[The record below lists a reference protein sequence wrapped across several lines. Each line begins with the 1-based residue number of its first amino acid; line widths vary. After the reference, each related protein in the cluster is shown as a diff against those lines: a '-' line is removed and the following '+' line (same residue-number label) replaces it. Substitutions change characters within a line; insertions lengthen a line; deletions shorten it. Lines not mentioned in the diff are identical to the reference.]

1 MATTGETQPA
11 KHQEVGHKSLLQS
24 DALYQYILET
34 SVYPREPESMK
45 ELREVTAKHPNLM
58 TTSADEGQFLNL
70 LLKLINAKNTMEIG
84 VYTGYSLLSTA
95 LALPED
101 GKILALDI
109 NRENYEIGLPIIE
122 KAGVAHKIDFREGP
136 ALPLLDEMIKD
147 EKFHGSFDFIFVDAD
162 KDNYLNYHK
171 RLIDLVKIGGVIG
184 YDNTLW
190 NGSLVAPPDAPL
202 RKYVRYYRDF
212 VLELNKALAADS
224 RVEICQ
230 LPVGDG
236 ITLCRQTQPAKH
248 QEVGHKSLLQS
259 DALYQYILETSV
271 YPREPQ
277 SMKELREVT
286 AKHPW
291 NLMTTSADEGQFLN
305 LLLKLINAKNTM
317 EIGYSLLST
326 ALALPEDGKILALDI
341 NRENYEIGLPI
352 IEKAGVA
359 HKIDFREGPALP
371 VLDQMVDDVKFH
383 GSFDFIFVDADKDNY
398 LNYHKRLIDLVKIGG
413 VIGYDNTLWNGSL
426 VAPPDAPLRKYVR
439 YYRDFVL
446 ELNKALA
453 IDPRVEICQLPK
465 LNRQNTKK
473 SATRV
478 SFKAMHCISTFS
490 KPANLMTTSADEGQF
505 LNMLLKLI
513 NAKNTME
520 IGVYTGYS
528 LLSTALALPEDGKIL
543 ALDINRENY
552 EIGLPIIEKAG
563 VAHKIDFREGPAL
576 PLLDEMVNDVKF
588 HGSFDFIFVDADKDN
603 YLNYHKR
610 LIDLVKI
617 GGVIGYDNTLWNGSL
632 VAPADAPLRK
642 YVRYYRDFVL
652 ELNKALAVDM
662 RVEICQLPPTEKL
675 NPQNTRKSATRV
687 SSKAMHSINTFL
699 KPVNLM
705 TTSADE
711 GQFLNLLLKLINA
724 KNTMEIGVYTGYSL
738 LSTALALPEDG
749 KILALDINRENYEI
763 GLPIIEKA
771 GVAHKIDF
779 REGPALPLL
788 DQMVDDVKFHGSFDF
803 IFVDADKDN
812 YLNYHKRLI
821 DLVKIGGVIGYDNT
835 LWNGSL
841 VAPPDA
847 PLRKYVRYYRDF
859 VLELN
864 KALAVDSRVEI
875 CQLPVGDGITLC
887 RRVI

>member
-1 MATTGETQPA
+1 MEG
-11 KHQEVGHKSLLQS
+11 SLLQ
-24 DALYQYILET
+24 
-34 SVYPREPESMK
+34 
-45 ELREVTAKHPNLM
+45 PNIIP
-58 TTSADEGQFLNL
+58 TNNSRTRNPSEWP
-70 LLKLINAKNTMEIG
+70 
-84 VYTGYSLLSTA
+84 
-95 LALPED
+95 LPE
-101 GKILALDI
+101 K
-109 NRENYEIGLPIIE
+109 
-122 KAGVAHKIDFREGP
+122 
-136 ALPLLDEMIKD
+136 
-147 EKFHGSFDFIFVDAD
+147 
-162 KDNYLNYHK
+162 LN
-171 RLIDLVKIGGVIG
+171 
-184 YDNTLW
+184 
-190 NGSLVAPPDAPL
+190 
-202 RKYVRYYRDF
+202 
-212 VLELNKALAADS
+212 
-224 RVEICQ
+224 
-230 LPVGDG
+230 
-236 ITLCRQTQPAKH
+236 
-248 QEVGHKSLLQS
+248 
-259 DALYQYILETSV
+259 
-271 YPREPQ
+271 PQ
-277 SMKELREVT
+277 S
-286 AKHPW
+286 
-291 NLMTTSADEGQFLN
+291 
-305 LLLKLINAKNTM
+305 
-317 EIGYSLLST
+317 
-326 ALALPEDGKILALDI
+326 
-341 NRENYEIGLPI
+341 
-352 IEKAGVA
+352 
-359 HKIDFREGPALP
+359 
-371 VLDQMVDDVKFH
+371 
-383 GSFDFIFVDADKDNY
+383 
-398 LNYHKRLIDLVKIGG
+398 
-413 VIGYDNTLWNGSL
+413 
-426 VAPPDAPLRKYVR
+426 
-439 YYRDFVL
+439 
-446 ELNKALA
+446 
-453 IDPRVEICQLPK
+453 
-465 LNRQNTKK
+465 TKK
-473 SATRV
+473 LATKA
-478 SFKAMHCISTFS
+478 SFKAMLSTNTFW

-576 PLLDEMVNDVKF
+576 PLLDEMVNDVKL

-610 LIDLVKI
+610 LIDLIKI

-632 VAPADAPLRK
+632 VAPPDAPLRK

-652 ELNKALAVDM
+652 ELNKALAVDP
-662 RVEICQLPPTEKL
+662 RVEICQLPVGDGITLCRRISSLLQPNIIPIIISRTNIPSEWLLPEKL
-675 NPQNTRKSATRV
+675 SPQSTKKLATKA
-687 SSKAMHSINTFL
+687 SFKAMLSTNTFW
-699 KPVNLM
+699 KPANLM

-711 GQFLNLLLKLINA
+711 GQFLNMLLKLINA

-788 DQMVDDVKFHGSFDF
+788 DEMVNDVKLHGSFDF

-821 DLVKIGGVIGYDNT
+821 DLIKIGGVIGYDNT

-864 KALAVDSRVEI
+864 KALAVDPRVEI

-887 RRVI
+887 RRIS